1 MIAASTREG
10 DFVEHVFVANTH
22 SYILFFTNRGIVHWL
37 KVYEIPDAGRN
48 AQGKALVNLLRLGKD
63 EKITAFVPVMEFT
76 EDRNLI
82 MATRS
87 GTIKKTGLSAYSR
100 PGKEAI
106 IAITLEEGDELISV
120 ALTDG
125 SSQVILASKKG
136 SAVRFEES
144 GIRTTGRSLQR
155 SKGHKPQG

>member
-1 MIAASTREG
+1 M
-10 DFVEHVFVANTH
+10 
-22 SYILFFTNRGIVHWL
+22 VHWL

-48 AQGKALVNLLRLGKD
+48 AQGKALVNLLNLGKD
-63 EKITAFVPVMEFT
+63 EKITAFVPVMEFSG
-76 EDRNLI
+76 DRNLI

-87 GTIKKTGLSAYSR
+87 GTIKKTGLSAYSNPR
-100 PGKEAI
+100 KGGI

-125 SSQVILASKKG
+125 SRQIILASKNG

-144 GIRTTGRSLQR
+144 GIRTTGRSAKGVR
-155 SKGHKPQG
+155 GHKPQGRRAGRPGRCRRIKEPSYNLRKRLWKNALQ